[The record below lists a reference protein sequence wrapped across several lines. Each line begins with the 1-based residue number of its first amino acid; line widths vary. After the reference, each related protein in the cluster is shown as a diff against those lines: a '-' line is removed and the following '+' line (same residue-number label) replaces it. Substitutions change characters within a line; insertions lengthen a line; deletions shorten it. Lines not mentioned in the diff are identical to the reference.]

1 MFTEPLL
8 SNGVSS
14 IVVGVELKT
23 LGVKLFRGIVVGG
36 VVPIGATVTSGLMM
50 LMIVPGVEAGMVVL
64 FAGISNT
71 GI

>member
-1 MFTEPLL
+1 M

-14 IVVGVELKT
+14 IVVGVVLKT
-23 LGVKLFRGIVVGG
+23 PGVKLFRGIVAGG
-36 VVPIGATVTSGLMM
+36 VVPSGATVTSGLMM